1 MAIPARRWGKGEGR
15 MGRKSWW
22 EGGKAKEGERS
33 RKEGVCKGR
42 WSGRSL
48 TDPRLTGNRALGS
61 WGILCL
67 WLYKGSKLIFQVNT
81 QFFFSFLAAPKY
93 VEFPRPGIRSEPQSF
108 AI

>member
-1 MAIPARRWGKGEGR
+1 MGEGR
-15 MGRKSWW
+15 GEDGEKKLVG
-22 EGGKAKEGERS
+22 GGKAKEGERS